1 MKLAIADPPYLGRA
15 SIWYGSTMTK
25 SQLGALHGGT
35 AKVQYKPADY
45 HPEAHLWD
53 DIQTHKTLIKQLES
67 DYDGFALCLAHDN
80 LQQLLPLFSV
90 KVKVCIWH
98 KWTLPSGSCISN
110 TYEPV
115 IVRVPDSRRRAIKGA
130 TTPDLLT
137 YKKKEGMGFAGR
149 KPKAFTYWLLDLLQY
164 KENDQVDD
172 LFNGSGAIIDALNS
186 YRQELSTRVIHKE
199 TKPVGLAQD

>member
-15 SIWYGSTMTK
+15 STWYGSSIRK
-25 SQLGALHGGT
+25 SQLGAIHGGT
-35 AKVQYKPADY
+35 AKINYKPADY

-98 KWTLPSGSCISN
+98 KWTLPSRSCISN

-115 IVRVPDSRRRAIKGA
+115 IVKVPDSRKGAIKGL
-130 TTPDLLT
+130 TTPDLMT
-137 YKKKEGMGFAGR
+137 YQKREGMGFAGR
-149 KPKAFTYWLLDLLQY
+149 KPKAFIYWLLDLLQY
-164 KENDQVDD
+164 QENDQVDD
-172 LFNGSGAIIDALNS
+172 LFNGSGAVIDALNS
-186 YRQELSTRVIHKE
+186 YTQKLSS
-199 TKPVGLAQD
+199 AQ